1 MTRGSWHRRRS
12 LTTNIRVVATTA
24 ALVMLAATA
33 AIADP
38 GVTPSTVDLTLAP
51 GASDVV
57 AKAVETA
64 AISPKP
70 DIVFLADTTGSMGGA
85 LANVQSSIA
94 NIITSV
100 RNQQPDAQFGAA
112 QYKDEGDV
120 FVYNL
125 DSAITAND
133 AAVTAAVNSWTPSG
147 GGDTPE
153 GQIDALYHL
162 GTDANVGWRP
172 GASHIIV
179 QFGDA
184 PGHDPSNG
192 HTLNDV
198 ITALTGTL
206 DARYLGIDVGA
217 LDSTGQA
224 TALANA
230 TGGLVLPASGDVS
243 GAILAGL
250 QSIDATVTPT
260 TNPDTCEPGLSITW
274 NPLSLTVHSG
284 AIAHFQETIAV
295 LETAEAGTTLTCP
308 VTFAINGASDPG
320 PAFVE
325 STTVHV
331 AGNVPGAP
339 TLNQALAGN
348 HEVGLNW
355 SPPDSEGGSP
365 ITKYTVYV
373 NPCPSGGEGGC
384 VVLDNVSPNPNS
396 GSTFNYVIG
405 GLTNGTTYSFTVTAS
420 NDSGEGP
427 PSNPLSATPNGS
439 ADTDT
444 IRANGRGTV
453 DTGFAGG
460 ANSSDPS
467 CSSDPSSVSCKN
479 IVARYSLVDR
489 KNVGAVIGLAS
500 VSDDQ
505 TPGGPIACLEFDFAT
520 NQVAAPPDCET
531 VADKALLSTYPT
543 NVATLVRPHFASE
556 QNDTSVTTL
565 ELGAPCFQLVTNANG
580 TPKLATNGDPI
591 CKNPNFPSVFGS
603 GPIKT
608 NMCPDGTGWT
618 ATKPCA
624 YVYYKVER
632 IDGYDLSP
640 ADCGITWPN
649 CTWGTL
655 ASPKARRPVQCSSG
669 PTCGKEVIIG
679 SSISAGIKLA
689 SGQYAV
695 RPWCQGPQSEDD
707 AVAPFIKWLPCDLF
721 VAWLNNVRST
731 SVHYNDVLWTDLE
744 VNDPGENGPASPE
757 PGLDGWARS
766 RSRRRR
772 VRSASASRSRPIRPY
787 GRDPR

>member
-1 MTRGSWHRRRS
+1 M
-12 LTTNIRVVATTA
+12 
-24 ALVMLAATA
+24 
-33 AIADP
+33 
-38 GVTPSTVDLTLAP
+38 
-51 GASDVV
+51 
-57 AKAVETA
+57 
-64 AISPKP
+64 
-70 DIVFLADTTGSMGGA
+70 
-85 LANVQSSIA
+85 
-94 NIITSV
+94 
-100 RNQQPDAQFGAA
+100 
-112 QYKDEGDV
+112 
-120 FVYNL
+120 
-125 DSAITAND
+125 
-133 AAVTAAVNSWTPSG
+133 NSWTPSG

-427 PSNPLSATPNGS
+427 PSNAVVRNAERVRRHRHDPGQRPRHRRHGLRRRSQLERPQLLRRTPRRS
-439 ADTDT
+439 
-444 IRANGRGTV
+444 
-453 DTGFAGG
+453 
-460 ANSSDPS
+460 
-467 CSSDPSSVSCKN
+467 SCKN

-489 KNVGAVIGLAS
+489 KNVGAAIGLAS
-500 VSDDQ
+500 VPDAQ
-505 TPGGPIACLEFDFAT
+505 TPGGPIACLEFEFAI
-520 NQVAAPPDCET
+520 NQVAASPDCET

-543 NVATLVRPHFASE
+543 NVATLVRPHFAFE
-556 QNDTSVTTL
+556 QNDATVTTL

-640 ADCGITWPN
+640 ADCAGTWPN

-655 ASPKARRPVQCSSG
+655 ANPKARRPVQCSSG

-695 RPWCQGPQSEDD
+695 RAMVPGSPTRGRCGGSVHQ
-707 AVAPFIKWLPCDLF
+707 VAP
-721 VAWLNNVRST
+721 V
-731 SVHYNDVLWTDLE
+731 
-744 VNDPGENGPASPE
+744 
-757 PGLDGWARS
+757 
-766 RSRRRR
+766 
-772 VRSASASRSRPIRPY
+772 
-787 GRDPR
+787 